1 MAMDTKD
8 MVKRLSSL
16 VQLDIDA
23 AHSYGQAI
31 DEIDVPGIRQQVA
44 QFRDDHLRHIN
55 ELSEVIRNYGETPPE
70 YSRDIKGFVLEGFT
84 AIRSLTGTEGALKAL
99 HTNEKITN
107 RMYADARTWD
117 LLSDAKNTVEI
128 NYSDEQRHI
137 RYLEEAIENRLW
149 EKK

>member
-1 MAMDTKD
+1 MAMETKE

-23 AHSYGQAI
+23 VHSYGQAI
-31 DEIDVPGIRQQVA
+31 DEIDVPSIRQQIT

-55 ELSEVIRNYGETPPE
+55 ELSEIIRNYGETPPE

-99 HTNEKITN
+99 HANEKITN

>member
-31 DEIDVPGIRQQVA
+31 DEIDVQSIRQQIT

-55 ELSEVIRNYGETPPE
+55 ELSEIIRNYGETPPE

-117 LLSDAKNTVEI
+117 LLSDAKNIVEI